1 MIDLI
6 TTMTNHTPPRI
17 GITVKSID
25 KAYFDGWVRNYWWA
39 VTWAGGQPVLLT
51 PETAALP
58 PDQQIA
64 QLDGLLLSGG
74 GDVHPKYYKERI
86 QGTEKRQIHESRD
99 TLELGLTSAALA
111 VDLPILGV
119 CRGFQVLNVAL
130 GGSLVQHVDGHRSP
144 KDAVKY
150 HDVAVAPDTLLART
164 LGLDGRF
171 TVNTY
176 HHQAI
181 TLERLAPRLLAS
193 AAAVDGPDLLEGIE
207 APDRRWLLAVQWHP
221 ERFYE
226 LDERHRRLFSAFIA
240 VARGE

>member
-1 MIDLI
+1 MVHDTL
-6 TTMTNHTPPRI
+6 PRI
-17 GITVKSID
+17 GITARSTD
-25 KAYFDGWVRNYWWA
+25 KVYFDGWVRNYWWA

-51 PETAALP
+51 PETALLP
-58 PDQQIA
+58 PEQQAA

-74 GDVHPKYYKERI
+74 GDVHPKHYNQRI
-86 QGTEKRQIHESRD
+86 DGTEKHNIHDGRD
-99 TLELGLTSAALA
+99 TLELALARAALA
-111 VDLPILGV
+111 ADLPILGV

-164 LGLDGRF
+164 LGLDGPF

-176 HHQAI
+176 HHQAV
-181 TLERLAPRLLAS
+181 TLERLAPGLRRS
-193 AAAVDGPDLLEGIE
+193 AAAVDGPALLEGIE
-207 APDRRWLLAVQWHP
+207 SPDQRWTLAVQWHP

-226 LDERHRRLFSAFIA
+226 LDERHRRLFSEFVA
-240 VARGE
+240 VARGR

>member
-74 GDVHPKYYKERI
+74 GDVHPKHYSQRI
-86 QGTEKRQIHESRD
+86 DGTEKHNIHEGRD
-99 TLELGLTSAALA
+99 RLELGLARAALA
-111 VDLPILGV
+111 ADLPILGV
-119 CRGFQVLNVAL
+119 CRGFQVLNIAL
-130 GGSLVQHVDGHRSP
+130 GGGLMQHVDGHRSP
-144 KDAVKY
+144 KDAAHY
-150 HDVAVAPDTLLART
+150 HDVLVTPDTLLART
-164 LGLDGRF
+164 LRLDGRF

-176 HHQAI
+176 HHQAV
-181 TLERLAPRLLAS
+181 TADRLAPGLQAS
-193 AAAVDGPDLLEGIE
+193 AATVDGPSLLEAIE
-207 APDRRWLLAVQWHP
+207 APAHRWTLAVQWHP

-226 LDERHRRLFSAFIA
+226 LDEPHRRLFTAFVDA
-240 VARGE
+240 ALGQ

>member
-1 MIDLI
+1 MKPDTL
-6 TTMTNHTPPRI
+6 PRI
-17 GITVKSID
+17 GITARSND
-25 KAYFDGWVRNYWWA
+25 KVYFDGWVRNYWWA
-39 VTWAGGQPVLLT
+39 ITWAGGQPVLLT
-51 PETAALP
+51 PETATLP
-58 PDQQIA
+58 ADQQVA

-150 HDVAVAPDTLLART
+150 HDVTVTPDTLLART
-164 LGLDGRF
+164 LELDGLF

-176 HHQAI
+176 HHQAV
-181 TLERLAPRLLAS
+181 TLERLAPGLRPS
-193 AAAVDGPDLLEGIE
+193 ADTIDSPALLEGFE
-207 APDRRWLLAVQWHP
+207 APDHRWVLAVQWHP
-221 ERFYE
+221 ERFNE